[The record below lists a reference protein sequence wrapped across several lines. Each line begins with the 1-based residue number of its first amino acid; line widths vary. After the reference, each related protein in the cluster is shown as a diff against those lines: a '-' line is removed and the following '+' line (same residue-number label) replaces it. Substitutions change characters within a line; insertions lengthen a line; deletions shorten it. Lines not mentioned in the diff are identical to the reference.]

1 LHYPSRD
8 ILDRFIRQP
17 FPQKD
22 LIAAMISVAQFS
34 YRKALVQRLE
44 ARASTLG
51 LRECVLET
59 TQTGL
64 RFYES
69 LGYVKSEQTY
79 PLSLTGLPAT
89 LLRKVLEPLKV

>member
-1 LHYPSRD
+1 MPTKR
-8 ILDRFIRQP
+8 
-17 FPQKD
+17 
-22 LIAAMISVAQFS
+22 AADCAYDSPASVCEFQGF
-34 YRKALVQRLE
+34 VQRLE

-69 LGYVKSEQTY
+69 LGCVKSEQTY